1 MDDITLAVL
10 SGLFGPNI
18 ARRLTKFRYRAIFIG
33 TILGMY
39 LIVFA
44 ILIYDGGLRYAISA
58 FVSKTFTF
66 VGILVP
72 VGIASLAVLCA
83 FIASLGPRGE

>member
-18 ARRLTKFRYRAIFIG
+18 AQWLTRFRYRVIFIG
-33 TILGMY
+33 TILGIY
-39 LIVFA
+39 LTVFVT
-44 ILIYDGGLRYAISA
+44 LIYDGGLRYAISA
-58 FVSKTFTF
+58 FVSKTFSF

-83 FIASLGPRGE
+83 FIASLGPRGK